1 MSFSIANKD
10 TLNTVPIV
18 DKQIIFSVDEQTMYV
33 DLANA
38 DGEVVRSPYLAD
50 LPGRVSELEEV
61 AARLAEI

>member
-10 TLNTVPIV
+10 TLSAVPLI

-38 DGEVVRSPYLAD
+38 DGEIARSPYLAG
-50 LPGRVSELEEV
+50 LPGRVAELEEV
-61 AARLAEI
+61 AAQLSDI

>member
-10 TLNTVPIV
+10 TLSAVPLI

-33 DLANA
+33 DLAKA